1 MALMLCPLRG
11 SRRNQTEP
19 VVNRISE
26 VLLDLLAD
34 ALSAVAAGPAI
45 VTHASPTSNTQGSPL
60 GVKIVVCRLP
70 LVTLTRKF
78 CRAWSLI

>member
-45 VTHASPTSNTQGSPL
+45 V
-60 GVKIVVCRLP
+60 
-70 LVTLTRKF
+70 
-78 CRAWSLI
+78 